1 MSDAPVAQRWL
12 PRAAAALDALLAVL
26 AGCALFALMLLTF
39 ADVMGRALYR
49 SVPGALE
56 LSEMLM
62 VVVLFCALPMV
73 SWRAEHVCFELADA
87 IYKGRAERVSKVVMD
102 LICTVAFGAV
112 GWACWGYAR
121 RTMEDGDVSA
131 NLGVPVGLFVYLMAA
146 MLMLAALMHLLRCF
160 VAPPAPAATEAYE

>member
-1 MSDAPVAQRWL
+1 MSGTQTAQHWL
-12 PRAAAALDALLAVL
+12 PRAVAAVDALLAVL

-39 ADVMGRALYR
+39 VDVMGREFYR

-102 LICTVAFGAV
+102 LICAAAFGGV

-121 RTMEDGDVSA
+121 RTLEDGDVSA

-146 MLMLAALMHLLRCF
+146 MLLLAAAMHLMRCF

>member
-1 MSDAPVAQRWL
+1 MKGEQVATRGL
-12 PRAAAALDALLAVL
+12 PRAVAALDALLAVL

-39 ADVMGRALYR
+39 VDVMGREFYR

-102 LICTVAFGAV
+102 LICAVAFGAI

-160 VAPPAPAATEAYE
+160 VAPPSAPATEAYE

>member
-1 MSDAPVAQRWL
+1 MAGASVAQRRL
-12 PRAAAALDALLAVL
+12 ARAVAALDGLLAAL

-39 ADVMGRALYR
+39 VDVMGRELYR
-49 SVPGALE
+49 SLPGALE

-87 IYKGRAERVSKVVMD
+87 IYKGRAERLSRVVMD
-102 LICTVAFGAV
+102 LICAVALGAT
-112 GWACWGYAR
+112 GWACRGYAR

-146 MLMLAALMHLLRCF
+146 MLMLAAAMHLLRCF
-160 VAPPAPAATEAYE
+160 VAPPPPAATEAYE